1 MKKNDAGFVVESSQD
16 GYLHI
21 LFYGENIVRFAYSKD
36 QTIPPSTVAVIG
48 TPVNIGTSLDNNNN
62 VIISEQLK
70 IEIDRET
77 LKVKISER
85 DGNILSE
92 DIQVL
97 PEEIKVKKKKLWEK
111 GIYGNGEKYSWINQ
125 IGSKTTNYNTDVL
138 FHNPVHH
145 PLLKEMHTAV
155 PFYLGLAPG
164 LAYGI
169 YFDNS
174 YRSEFDFGKTDPDTI
189 SFKAEDGN
197 IDYYFIYGQTAEEV
211 LKGYAT
217 LTGTHPLPRKNFLGY
232 HQSRFSYENEKEI
245 FAIADS
251 LRNHEIPCDVLHLD
265 IAYMDDY
272 KVFTVDR
279 KRFKN
284 LKRLAKKLKK
294 LGFSLVVN
302 FNPGVKADIWF
313 QVYSQG
319 KTRKYFVTNPEGE
332 IYEGAV
338 WTSPAVF
345 PDFLRSE
352 VRRWWRNQHPEFLS
366 GGIDGIWNDMNEPSD
381 FSRASGTLPGD
392 AVHLNDQG
400 EKKTHAEIHNIYG
413 LLQTQV
419 SREAMERYKPQER
432 AFVLTRAA
440 FAGSQRYSAL
450 WTGDNASLW
459 EHLEISIPMILN
471 LGLSGIP
478 FAGAD
483 VGGYRGDC
491 SEELMVRWMQLGA
504 FLPFFRNHSEIGTVR
519 QEPWHYNPETLKLIR
534 KYIKL
539 RYRFIT
545 YFYDLFRENSL
556 TGTPVVRPLFYHYQ
570 DDPATY
576 NINDQF
582 LLGENV
588 MVCPVTRP
596 AIDYRRVY
604 LPAGLWYNYWSGE
617 KLSGGR
623 HIICEAPLETLP
635 LFIKAGTVLPQDQ
648 EAQYIKTGRPL
659 TVEDIG
665 RGKITMHFYAGADGY
680 YRLYYDDGI
689 SYDYLQGEYCEQEFF
704 FTDDPVKP
712 KVETS
717 ISNIKRYVPPE
728 IEYKFHGV
736 SGKKS

>member
-1 MKKNDAGFVVESSQD
+1 VIMKNRPGYMIKSEQ

-21 LFYGENIVRFAYSKD
+21 SFYGKNIVRFAYSEE
-36 QTIPPSTVAVIG
+36 QNIPPSTVAVTG
-48 TPVNIGTSLDNNNN
+48 SPVAIDASLEENNTI
-62 VIISEQLK
+62 VSEQLK
-70 IEIDRET
+70 IEVNRET
-77 LKVKISER
+77 LTVKISDR

-92 DIQVL
+92 DNRVL
-97 PEEIKVKKKKLWEK
+97 PEKVKVEKKRLWEK

-125 IGSKTTNYNTDVL
+125 LGTKTSHYNTDVL

-145 PLLKEMHTAV
+145 PLLKEMHTAI

-164 LAYGI
+164 FAYGI

-174 YRSEFDFGKTDPDTI
+174 YRSEFDFGKTDPGKI
-189 SFKAEDGN
+189 SFKAEGGH
-197 IDYYFIYGQTAEEV
+197 IDYYFIYGPTAGDV
-211 LKGYAT
+211 LKGYA
-217 LTGTHPLPRKNFLGY
+217 LITGAHPLPRKNFLGY
-232 HQSRFSYENEKEI
+232 HQSRFSYENEKEV
-245 FAIADS
+245 FSVAEN
-251 LRNHEIPCDVLHLD
+251 LRKHGIPCDVLHLD

-272 KVFTVDR
+272 KVFTVDPE
-279 KRFKN
+279 RFKN
-284 LKRLAKKLKK
+284 LKRLAKKLKRM
-294 LGFSLVVN
+294 GFSLVVN
-302 FNPGVKADIWF
+302 INPGVKIDNWF

-319 KTRKYFVTNPEGE
+319 KTMKYFVTNPDGE

-338 WTSPAVF
+338 WPGPAVY

-352 VRRWWRNQHPEFLS
+352 VRRWWRSQHQEFLS

-392 AVHLNDQG
+392 AVHINDGG
-400 EKKTHAEIHNIYG
+400 EKKSHAEVHNIYG
-413 LLQTQV
+413 LLQARV

-504 FLPFFRNHSEIGTVR
+504 FLPFFRNHSEIGTAR
-519 QEPWHYNPETLKLIR
+519 QEPWHYSDETLKLIR

-545 YFYDLFRENSL
+545 YFYNLFRESSI
-556 TGTPVVRPLFYHYQ
+556 TGAPVVRPLFYHYQ
-570 DDPATY
+570 DDPRTY

-596 AIDYRRVY
+596 GIDSRQVY
-604 LPAGLWYNYWSGE
+604 LPEGLWYNYWTG
-617 KLSGGR
+617 KKIKGGR
-623 HIICEAPLETLP
+623 HLACEAPLETLP
-635 LFIKAGTVLPQDQ
+635 LFVRAGAVLPQDHD
-648 EAQYIKTGRPL
+648 AQYIKTGKPV
-659 TVEDIG
+659 TVDGIG
-665 RGKITMHFYAGADGY
+665 ADKITMHFYTGADGY
-680 YRLYYDDGI
+680 YNLYVDDGI
-689 SYDYLQGEYCEQEFF
+689 SYDYLQGEYFENEFF
-704 FTDDPVKP
+704 FADDPVAPEVKS
-712 KVETS
+712 TA
-717 ISNIKRYVPPE
+717 SNITRYLPPE
-728 IEYKFHGV
+728 VEYKFHGIPAN
-736 SGKKS
+736 KS